1 MEAKKLLEMVEALSS
16 KYVDFWV
23 DVCNLESPTADKQ
36 RVDACGKY
44 FIDKARE
51 KGWSVEINEQ
61 EKAGNRACQKDR
73 LAAKDQHERGAKC
86 KNAKRDG
93 EQHGGF
99 IGGGCLCS
107 GAVYIKGHY
116 GE

>member
-1 MEAKKLLEMVEALSS
+1 MNLKKLFEPVEALSS

-61 EKAGNRACQKDR
+61 EKAGNPICITLNPDS
-73 LAAKDQHERGAKC
+73 
-86 KNAKRDG
+86 KNAPV
-93 EQHGGF
+93 
-99 IGGGCLCS
+99 ILS
-107 GAVYIKGHY
+107 GHIDTVHPVGLVLLL
-116 GE
+116 